1 MDNIYKLELN
11 SNLES
16 EDFNHSL
23 DKIIEILQ
31 LQINNLKN
39 KLKEE
44 REEHRSIYKQI
55 KDENYYLKEQIS
67 KFI

>member
-55 KDENYYLKEQIS
+55 KDENYY
-67 KFI
+67 

>member
-31 LQINNLKN
+31 LQVNNLKN

-44 REEHRSIYKQI
+44 REEHRAIYKQI
-55 KDENYYLKEQIS
+55 KDENDYLKEQINNF
-67 KFI
+67 K